1 MTFAELIAMTDAER
15 EEIINSGLF
24 NTMIQGYCIL
34 AMKQAGFSQK
44 EVDRLDF
51 VHLFDSVSAWE
62 ARQAAKDEQ

>member
-1 MTFAELIAMTDAER
+1 MTFAELVSMSDEER

-34 AMKQAGFSQK
+34 AMKQAGFTQE

-51 VHLFDSVSAWE
+51 VHLFDSISAWE
-62 ARQAAKDEQ
+62 ARKAAADE